1 MYQSII
7 NSLIY
12 SNVILT
18 ALTCPAF
25 NRLSQHLS
33 QADMLTF
40 PSWKRSSQTA
50 ITTAAAITEGLYFVK
65 PVSVVKIDAY
75 TIVIHQTYTLSFSFI
90 MCYKWLLTILRVN
103 YDLMN
108 SSTIDAFH
116 WALLKK
122 MRHKTQSLH
131 LPLAIQVPW
140 ESHAPCSVHVF
151 DTPNSDCY
159 FPVI

>member
-1 MYQSII
+1 MI

-18 ALTCPAF
+18 ALTCPVF

-33 QADMLTF
+33 RADILTF
-40 PSWKRSSQTA
+40 PSPRRSSQTA
-50 ITTAAAITEGLYFVK
+50 ITAAAAITEGLYFVK

-75 TIVIHQTYTLSFSFI
+75 TIVIHQTYTLSFNLI

-103 YDLMN
+103 DDLI
-108 SSTIDAFH
+108 SSFTIDAFH
-116 WALLKK
+116 WALSKK
-122 MRHKTQSLH
+122 IRHKTQSLH
-131 LPLAIQVPW
+131 LPLAIQVLW